1 MSDVNKRFRDR
12 VYTLVAQIPEGRVM
26 TYGDV
31 AAYCGSPFAARQV
44 GQIAHFGPSE
54 LPWQRVV
61 NRNGGLASAYSF
73 GGLEG
78 HKAALEADG
87 IEIDDSFRV
96 VGFEVKRWQPD
107 EKQISLL
114 S

>member
-1 MSDVNKRFRDR
+1 MNVDKSFRDK
-12 VYTLVAQIPEGRVM
+12 VYALVASIPEGRVM

-44 GQIAHFGPSE
+44 GQVAHFGPSE

-73 GGLEG
+73 GGIEG
-78 HKAALEADG
+78 HKAALQADG
-87 IEIDDSFRV
+87 VAVDEAFRV
-96 VGFEVKRWQPD
+96 VGFEVKRWHPNETQT
-107 EKQISLL
+107 SLL
-114 S
+114 

>member
-1 MSDVNKRFRDR
+1 MLDNGFREK
-12 VYTLVAQIPEGRVM
+12 VCMIVAQIPEGRVM

-31 AAYCGSPFAARQV
+31 AAFCGSPFAARQV

-54 LPWQRVV
+54 LPWQRIV

-78 HKAALEADG
+78 QKAALEADG
-87 IEIDDSFRV
+87 IEVDNNFRV
-96 VGFEVKRWQPD
+96 IGFKVKRWHPTEQ
-107 EKQISLL
+107 QTSLL
-114 S
+114 L